1 MNDSVCKNQKLT
13 NNKKAPSFQMR
24 LVYWWRR
31 GESNSRPQ
39 VFRHWLYMLIHVI
52 LFNQQL
58 PDGQGRLMAIP
69 DKF

>member
-1 MNDSVCKNQKLT
+1 
-13 NNKKAPSFQMR
+13 MR